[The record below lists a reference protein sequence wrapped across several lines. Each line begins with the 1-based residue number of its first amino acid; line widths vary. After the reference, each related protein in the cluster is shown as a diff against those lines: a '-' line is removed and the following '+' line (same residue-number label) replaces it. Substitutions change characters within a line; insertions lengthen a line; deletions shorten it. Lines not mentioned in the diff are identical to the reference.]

1 MIRET
6 RADVQD
12 EIRRDAER
20 AAEVDW
26 LLHARAAL
34 GTYGADVHA
43 PIIIRGAN
51 AGAPGENKT
60 KPPNLPQTSPGGN
73 KKASKKA
80 IKQALD
86 ALKDAPPVDKGS
98 KRIAVPF
105 ALAKDTPYDLSAGE
119 LAGAEPEDVPLNR
132 IIGVEPTVKRGK
144 VKDYIKEGGDFK
156 PIPTLLCVKQGNRD
170 VYLIGNGHHRCTA
183 AWYLSLKRIT
193 ANVIDTRGKN

>member
-26 LLHARAAL
+26 LLHARATLEAF
-34 GTYGADVHA
+34 
-43 PIIIRGAN
+43 GAN
-51 AGAPGENKT
+51 AGAPGENKA

-86 ALKDAPPVDKGS
+86 ALKDAPPVDGGS
-98 KRIAVPF
+98 KRIALPF
-105 ALAKDTPYDLSAGE
+105 ALAKDTPYDLSADE
-119 LAGAEPEDVPLNR
+119 LAGAEPQDVPLNR
-132 IIGVEPTVKRGK
+132 IIGVEPTVKRSK
-144 VKDYIKEGGDFK
+144 VKEFIKQGGDFK
-156 PIPTLLCVKQGNRD
+156 PIPTLLCIKQGNRD
-170 VYLIGNGHHRCTA
+170 VYIVGNGHHRCTA
-183 AWYLSLKRIT
+183 AWYLNLKRIT
-193 ANVIDTRGKN
+193 ANVIDTRGK